1 MGCCRCG
8 RAVCNRMAC
17 GRSCPSDW
25 AAVWNRISG
34 LHSMAGGGRYCY
46 FNVEKR
52 WAAWILDEVRR
63 MITVAAPT
71 LNSGT
76 EVL

>member
-1 MGCCRCG
+1 M
-8 RAVCNRMAC
+8 
-17 GRSCPSDW
+17 
-25 AAVWNRISG
+25 SG
-34 LHSMAGGGRYCY
+34 LHSMTGGGRYCY